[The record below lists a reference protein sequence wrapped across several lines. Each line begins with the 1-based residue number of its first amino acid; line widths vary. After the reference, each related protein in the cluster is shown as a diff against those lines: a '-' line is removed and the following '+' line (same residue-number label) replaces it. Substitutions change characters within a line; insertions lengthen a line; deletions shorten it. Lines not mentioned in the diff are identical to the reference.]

1 MHLVLALRITFLPP
15 DIENEIP
22 VRKTSNMVT
31 SLKEMLVIA
40 NHFQTFPSELFSDY
54 LLLKRIQIGGYEVYA
69 F

>member
-54 LLLKRIQIGGYEVYA
+54 PLLKCIQIGGYEGYA

>member
-22 VRKTSNMVT
+22 VRSNMVT

-54 LLLKRIQIGGYEVYA
+54 LLLKRIQIGGYEGYA